1 MWTNCNMW
9 DAVPQIQI
17 DIKGET
23 LSHLFEIGILGTCP
37 QNLIII
43 GIVLTT
49 VDNRCVLVTLDF
61 LLLDQAFFLLT
72 NLIKQNACRFVIGVL
87 RYKFSLYRPL

>member
-43 GIVLTT
+43 QNYGKR
-49 VDNRCVLVTLDF
+49 NNKDF
-61 LLLDQAFFLLT
+61 
-72 NLIKQNACRFVIGVL
+72 G
-87 RYKFSLYRPL
+87 